1 MVDVDRSRH
10 ATEVPSHGRRAVV
23 LAIAAGFAVH
33 SVLVMV
39 WVMPTNPIRD
49 AIGAD
54 RVSRYIN
61 NGVVPFE
68 QSWSVFAPT
77 PRRGGENV
85 QVRAYAGETGETTD
99 WYNITANEDE
109 RIRHLPNPSR
119 IHAVTRRLGGGANE
133 HFADLS
139 TAQLDLISSDTPSR
153 GEMIRR
159 LPDDYVDIDEMLTRF
174 CTLYAIARWGD
185 GVTMVQIKVGHRRVP
200 DFAKRHRVDFLDV
213 PYTYRTLGWR
223 TASRGDAGAQ
233 AAFDDY
239 VERAPRQAGG

>member
-1 MVDVDRSRH
+1 MPSPSRH
-10 ATEVPSHGRRAVV
+10 ATELPARGRRAVV
-23 LAIAAGFAVH
+23 VGIAVVAVVH

-49 AIGAD
+49 ALGPD
-54 RVSRYIN
+54 RVARYIN
-61 NGVVPFE
+61 NGIVPFE

-77 PRRGGENV
+77 PRRGDENV
-85 QVRAYAGETGETTD
+85 QVRAYNGETGTTTD
-99 WYNITANEDE
+99 WFDITAHEDD
-109 RIRHLPNPSR
+109 RIRHVPNPSR

-133 HFADLS
+133 QLADL
-139 TAQLDLISSDTPSR
+139 TASQLDLVSSDTPSR
-153 GEMIRR
+153 REMIRR

-174 CTLYAIARWGD
+174 GTMYAIARWGD

-200 DFAKRHRVDFLDV
+200 TFTKRHRIEFLDV
-213 PYTYRTLGWR
+213 PFTYRTLGWR
-223 TASRGDAGAQ
+223 TALRGDAGAQ

>member
-1 MVDVDRSRH
+1 MPTPSRH
-10 ATEVPSHGRRAVV
+10 ATELPSQSRRAVV
-23 LAIAAGFAVH
+23 MGIAVVAVVH

-61 NGVVPFE
+61 NGAVPFE

-85 QVRAYAGETGETTD
+85 QVRAYDGETGETTD
-99 WYNITANEDE
+99 WYDITANEDE
-109 RIRHLPNPSR
+109 RIRYLPNPSR
-119 IHAVTRRLGGGANE
+119 IHTVTRRLGGRANE

-139 TAQLDLISSDTPSR
+139 TAQLDLISSDSPSR
-153 GEMIRR
+153 REMIRR

-174 CTLYAIARWGD
+174 CTMYAIARWGD

-200 DFAKRHRVDFLDV
+200 AFAKRHRVDFLDV
-213 PYTYRTLGWR
+213 PFTYRTLGWR
-223 TASRGDAGAQ
+223 AAARGDAGAQ
-233 AAFDDY
+233 GAFDDY
-239 VERAPRQAGG
+239 VEQAPRQAEG